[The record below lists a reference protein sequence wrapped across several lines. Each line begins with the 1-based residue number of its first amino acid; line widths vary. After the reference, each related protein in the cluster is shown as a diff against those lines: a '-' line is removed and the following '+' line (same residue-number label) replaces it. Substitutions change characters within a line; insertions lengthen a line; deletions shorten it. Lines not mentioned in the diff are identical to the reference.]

1 MNAISGYLKKA
12 VDLRQQL
19 KPASWLGTGK
29 VSDYANSLTFLLPVL
44 RWRGSPNQLCEALP
58 HMPEQLDQFDIINTM
73 INLGYKVHSIA
84 INLHNIDTRLTP
96 CFFVCEEDDSPLVLL
111 SDADKELAVYRPA
124 DDSVIRL
131 SEYRQ
136 CSGNLFTFEPLTKET
151 SRENRITGN
160 PDKKVFRWF
169 RDLIRRFDFI
179 FSQAFFVSF
188 LINILALA
196 SSLFVMTVYDKVI
209 GSRSVDTLRYLVFGT
224 LLAMCIESLLRY
236 LRARSFAY
244 FGVRMDAIIS
254 SSIFERLLFLPPR
267 LIEGSSIPSQV
278 TRIKDFDSIR
288 EFFSSPMGISVIELP
303 FTLIFIFTIAVI
315 GGSMAFVPLV
325 LGGCYALLAM
335 VMLPRIQQKTEQ
347 GAVAS
352 VRKQAMLVET
362 MKKIRSL
369 KLHGLGDKWCQRFQ
383 LLSGQ
388 AAYTSFSSAFLSSLI
403 EAFAYGLSV
412 IAGVATLSLGI
423 FLVWN
428 GKLTTGGLIACMILI
443 WRVLTPMQSICNSL
457 NRIRYIFRS
466 VGQVHK
472 MLSSAP
478 ESANIAADP
487 TLLRIKGDVTYNGVG
502 LRYSSERG
510 AVFSGFSLKIKQGEL
525 IAISGPSGVG
535 KSSLL
540 KLTNGL
546 YSPQMGSILIDGLD
560 IRQSDPVELRKKISY
575 TPQLAELF
583 HGTIEKNLRMVKPD
597 ATDAELIEAITWA
610 GALEQIKMLPNE
622 LNAFI
627 GDYRTEQLSST
638 FIFQLTLARSYL
650 RDAPIM
656 LFDELPSAV
665 VNSSTGILFL
675 EYLEAQQGKKT
686 IFFITDRKE
695 EILMANRLIY
705 LPDNGQVLAGDPQ
718 ELLNALIS

>member
-1 MNAISGYLKKA
+1 MNAISGHLEKA
-12 VDLRQQL
+12 ADLRRQL
-19 KPASWLGTGK
+19 KPAGWLGTGK
-29 VSDYANSLTFLLPVL
+29 VSDYADSLTFLLPVL
-44 RWRGSPNQLCEALP
+44 EWRGSPNQICEALP
-58 HMPEQLDQFDIINTM
+58 HMPEQLDRFDVINTM
-73 INLGYKVHSIA
+73 INLGYKVSSA
-84 INLHNIDTRLTP
+84 SINLHNTDARLIP
-96 CFFVCEEDDSPLVLL
+96 CFFVCDQDDSPLVILP
-111 SDADKELAVYRPA
+111 DENKELVVYKPA
-124 DDSVIRL
+124 DDSVTRL
-131 SEYRQ
+131 SEYQQ
-136 CSGNLFTFEPLTKET
+136 CSGTLFTFEPLTKET
-151 SRENRITGN
+151 SLDNRITVN

-169 RDLIRRFDFI
+169 RALIHRFDSI
-179 FSQAFFVSF
+179 FLQTFFVSF

-288 EFFSSPMGISVIELP
+288 EFFSSPTGISVIELP
-303 FTLIFIFTIAVI
+303 FTLIFIITIAVI
-315 GGSMAFVPLV
+315 GGSMAFIPLI
-325 LGGCYALLAM
+325 LGGCYALLAL
-335 VMLPRIQQKTEQ
+335 VMLPRIRQKTEQ
-347 GAVAS
+347 GAMAS

-362 MKKIRSL
+362 MKKIRPI
-369 KLHGLGDKWCQRFQ
+369 KLHGLGDKWSQRFQ

-388 AAYTSFSSAFLSSLI
+388 AAYTGFSSAFLGSLI

-412 IAGVATLSLGI
+412 IAGVTTLSVGI
-423 FLVWN
+423 FLVWSGN
-428 GKLTTGGLIACMILI
+428 LTTGGLIACMILT
-443 WRVLTPMQSICNSL
+443 WRVMAPMQSICNSL

-466 VGQVHK
+466 IGQVHK
-472 MLSSAP
+472 MLRSPP
-478 ESANIAADP
+478 ESAHIVADP
-487 TLLRIKGDVTYNGVG
+487 TLFRIKGDLTYNGVG

-510 AVFSGFSLKIKQGEL
+510 AVFSGLSLEIKQGE
-525 IAISGPSGVG
+525 IVAITGPSGAG

-610 GALEQIKMLPNE
+610 GALEQVKMLANE
-622 LNAFI
+622 LDTFI

-638 FIFQLTLARSYL
+638 FAFQLTLARSYL

-656 LFDELPSAV
+656 LFDEFPSAV

-695 EILMANRLIY
+695 EVLLANRLIY
-705 LPDNGQVLAGDPQ
+705 LPGNGQVLAGDPQ
-718 ELLNALIS
+718 ELLEALLP